1 LTASS
6 DARLLASASDDGS
19 VKLWDA
25 AMLPCSPSVATAT
38 AAETASAPLPL
49 CTFTGHASFISAC
62 ALDDRAALLAA
73 CDVAGEVR
81 LWDLRGAA
89 ASHAAA
95 AQPVASLRVRAPAAS
110 VAFAPACG
118 ALLLTAS
125 GGVAQLWDLR
135 MLRPCATEAR
145 AVSSAASPV
154 RRQALA
160 RARAHTDAVWGASP
174 TPPPPSPAAPA
185 SIWARTL
192 LASSAAGNAAAE
204 GAESSAAPRRRAA
217 AAAAAVAAAACS
229 PPPRRC
235 ASAAAA
241 ADAEACAAACTYACA
256 NADAAPR
263 FCEASGRFEPRF
275 TGHPPGCAL
284 LRAAFT
290 PDGLAVLTSGDDGGH
305 RLWDAASGRGTR
317 TVTPPHAPCG
327 TPSGALWACR
337 PALAAAAPC
346 ARAPLLLAGGP
357 SGGGGA
363 VWHLG
368 APPARGGAAAGVAA
382 APPLRF
388 AAGDHAAGVAVRAA
402 ALARHGLAAATGD
415 AAGRVA
421 VRRAGDAAPDDDDA

>member
-1 LTASS
+1 
-6 DARLLASASDDGS
+6 
-19 VKLWDA
+19 
-25 AMLPCSPSVATAT
+25 
-38 AAETASAPLPL
+38 
-49 CTFTGHASFISAC
+49 
-62 ALDDRAALLAA
+62 
-73 CDVAGEVR
+73 VAGEVR
-81 LWDLRGAA
+81 LWDVRAA
-89 ASHAAA
+89 ASSSSSSSSAAA

-110 VAFAPACG
+110 VAFAPGCS

-135 MLRPCATEAR
+135 MLRPSAAEAHALR
-145 AVSSAASPV
+145 QHAASAGASPV

-160 RARAHTDAVWGASP
+160 RTRAHTDAVWGASP
-174 TPPPPSPAAPA
+174 QQPQPPSP
-185 SIWARTL
+185 
-192 LASSAAGNAAAE
+192 GAAANIWTRTFKASDAAAADAATG
-204 GAESSAAPRRRAA
+204 GAESSTAPLRRAA
-217 AAAAAVAAAACS
+217 AAAAAASS
-229 PPPRRC
+229 PLSRRC
-235 ASAAAA
+235 ASASDAAQ
-241 ADAEACAAACTYACA
+241 ADAAGACAPACTYACA

-317 TVTPPHAPCG
+317 TVAPPPATCG

-337 PALAAAAPC
+337 PALAAAAAC

-357 SGGGGA
+357 GGGGGA

-368 APPARGGAAAGVAA
+368 AAPARGGAAAGVAA

-388 AAGDHAAGVAVRAA
+388 GAGDHAAGVAVRAA
-402 ALARHGLAAATGD
+402 ALGRHGLAAATGD

-421 VRRAGDAAPDDDDA
+421 ARRAGDAAPDDE